1 MSECTN
7 LEMRDLLPDLARGAL
22 AGPELAAVD
31 QHLASCAACRDELAL
46 VRSARAVLSAAA
58 PPVDVSRIATA
69 LVQSR
74 VVRRHST
81 RRVWLAAASV
91 VAILGAALLATSVV
105 REPVAPHL
113 PPVVV
118 EGPTRA
124 TPTPRGPTDPVRST
138 TPQVPGPELVVG
150 GGLSELA
157 DADIESLL
165 RIVDGLDAHLDVE
178 PAALLPLLE
187 GEV

>member
-22 AGPELAAVD
+22 AGPELAAVE

-46 VRSARAVLSAAA
+46 VRSAQAALSAT
-58 PPVDVSRIATA
+58 PPVDVSRIAA
-69 LVQSR
+69 AVAQAR

-91 VAILGAALLATSVV
+91 VAILGAALLATTVV
-105 REPVAPHL
+105 RGPVAPHL

-150 GGLSELA
+150 GGLSDLA
-157 DADIESLL
+157 DADLESLL